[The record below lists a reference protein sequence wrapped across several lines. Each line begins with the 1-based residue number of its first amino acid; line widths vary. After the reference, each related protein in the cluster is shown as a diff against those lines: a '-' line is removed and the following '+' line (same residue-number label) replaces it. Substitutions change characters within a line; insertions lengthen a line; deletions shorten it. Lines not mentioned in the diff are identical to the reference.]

1 MDGVRYAINGHTS
14 FGGVVCDLES
24 EIYMVYVWYLK
35 RKCGAS
41 TLILCAYGRRELSRT
56 YEASKGCKVMRV
68 RGRASDVGDAEPKR
82 SRNLWDPKKKKLP
95 EENTVELLG
104 ICKASSF
111 SLSKHV
117 ILRVRVSV

>member
-1 MDGVRYAINGHTS
+1 
-14 FGGVVCDLES
+14 
-24 EIYMVYVWYLK
+24 
-35 RKCGAS
+35 
-41 TLILCAYGRRELSRT
+41 
-56 YEASKGCKVMRV
+56 MRV

-117 ILRVRVSV
+117 ILRISAQVNVLNHFLSYQFPVCNGIR